1 MTSAE
6 EAAVE
11 AVARLVH
18 TCADILGANLVSA
31 ILHGSLTTDDFQP
44 GESDLDL
51 LLVVERG
58 LTSVQSD
65 ALVEAVRTAD
75 LGPAA
80 GIDLL
85 VVTRQTAGSSPDSP
99 ARELMVG
106 YRPGSGDWDV
116 EGRDDHVPD
125 VWPELSEARTNGRS
139 LMGPEPRDVLGEVPR
154 DSVRENGTAW
164 LRIWLGLTDDEE
176 NAVYMVLTA
185 CRMWAF
191 AVTGAHMSKTAAAR
205 WALEQDPS
213 LRGVELA
220 LSARTTSAA
229 PRITAQQVEEVL
241 LRALRDHDIRRRHA
255 ACP

>member
-6 EAAVE
+6 EAAVV
-11 AVARLVH
+11 AVSRLAD
-18 TCADILGANLVSA
+18 TCADILDANLVSA
-31 ILHGSLTTDDFQP
+31 ILHGSLTTDDFRP

-58 LTSVQSD
+58 LTAAQSD
-65 ALVEAVRTAD
+65 GLVEAVRAAD

-85 VVTRQTAGSSPDSP
+85 VVTRRTAALPADSP

-106 YRPGSGDWDV
+106 YRPAAGEWDV

-125 VWPELSEARTNGRS
+125 VWPELSEARAHGLALRGAET
-139 LMGPEPRDVLGEVPR
+139 RDVLGEVPR
-154 DSVRENGTAW
+154 DRVRDNGTHW
-164 LRIWLGLTDDEE
+164 LRTWLGLTDDEG

-185 CRMWAF
+185 CRMWRF
-191 AVTGAHMSKTAAAR
+191 EVTGEHTSKTAAAR

-220 LSARTTSAA
+220 LSARAGAGA
-229 PRITAQQVEEVL
+229 PHITPQQVEEVL
-241 LRALRDHDIRRRHA
+241 LRVLREVEADSA
-255 ACP
+255 G